1 MAGPAANSGAAD
13 GVVANNGAVV
23 NNGAVANNGAAANNN
38 EALALKSALHR
49 HLIEALEDEHENLL
63 ESPRPVLSRFVAD
76 RSGDYIRRRQLAIS
90 RYEID
95 QLTEELV
102 DELTGFGPLEVLLR
116 DPAVTEI
123 LVNGP
128 LNIFIERGGVLHQS
142 GLRFMDDGHLLR
154 VIQRILAPLGRRLDE
169 SSPMVDARLPDGSRV
184 NAVIPPVALD
194 GPCLS
199 VRKFRRDMHKGTDL
213 LASRSL
219 SAEMLAFLE
228 FAVQRR
234 CNLLV
239 SGGTGTGKTTLLN
252 LLSQFIAPR
261 ERIVTIEDT
270 AELQLGHAHVVRLET
285 RPPNADGHGEVTA
298 RALVRNALR
307 MRPDRIILGEIRGV
321 EVLDVLAA
329 MNTGHDGSMSTLHAN
344 NALDALLRLEGL
356 VSMSGIQVP
365 ERTLRRTICAAID
378 MVVQL
383 TRLAD
388 GRRCVSEILEVVEVR
403 DSVFVTN
410 TLFRLDRRNPT
421 VFVREAAAVAGE
433 KLKSDLTGVAR

>member
-1 MAGPAANSGAAD
+1 MNGAGVGPATG
-13 GVVANNGAVV
+13 
-23 NNGAVANNGAAANNN
+23 N

-49 HLIEALEDEHENLL
+49 HIIEALEDESENLL
-63 ESPRPVLSRFVAD
+63 ESPRPLLSRFVAD
-76 RSGDYIRRRQLAIS
+76 KCGEYIRRRQLAIS
-90 RYEID
+90 RYEVD

-116 DPAVTEI
+116 DASVTEI

-128 LNIFIERGGVLHQS
+128 LNIFIERAGVLHQS
-142 GLRFMDDGHLLR
+142 GLRFMDDSHLLR

-199 VRKFRRDMHKGTDL
+199 VRKFRKDMHKGADL

-219 SAEMLAFLE
+219 SVEMLDFLE

-234 CNLLV
+234 SNILV

-252 LLSQFIAPR
+252 LLSQFISPR

-344 NALDALLRLEGL
+344 SAQDALLRLESL
-356 VSMSGIQVP
+356 VGMSGIQVP
-365 ERTLRRTICAAID
+365 ERTMRQTICAAID

-388 GRRCVSEILEVVEVR
+388 GRRCVSEILEVVDVR
-403 DSVFVTN
+403 EGIFVTN
-410 TLFRLDRRNPT
+410 TLFRLDRRNQNL
-421 VFVREAAAVAGE
+421 FLREAANPASE
-433 KLKSDLTGVAR
+433 KLRGEHAGGIR